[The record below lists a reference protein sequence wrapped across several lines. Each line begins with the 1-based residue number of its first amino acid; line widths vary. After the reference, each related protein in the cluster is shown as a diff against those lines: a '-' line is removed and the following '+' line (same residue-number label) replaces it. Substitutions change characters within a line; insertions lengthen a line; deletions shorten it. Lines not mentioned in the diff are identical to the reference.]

1 MFWEMELPSLKLR
14 ELLYFFLKNMFLIFQ
29 EDQVYFNTPVPT
41 QANMNQDES
50 RRINTS
56 QHESTRINAS
66 QHETARVRHE
76 LIRPRNY
83 HSLPQFQLVKYDNSL
98 IGLSIL
104 LIPYLEPGLKQ
115 IKNKLDKYLDAIQVF
130 VNNFSL
136 LVVNQFIYQE

>member
-14 ELLYFFLKNMFLIFQ
+14 ELLQFFLKNMFLIFQ
-29 EDQVYFNTPVPT
+29 EDQVCFNTPVPT

-56 QHESTRINAS
+56 QHEPTRINAS
-66 QHETARVRHE
+66 QHETTRVRHE

-83 HSLPQFQLVKYDNSL
+83 HSLSQFQLVKYDNSL

-104 LIPYLEPGLKQ
+104 LISYLELGLKQ